1 MEDESYPEIVAIF
14 LTPLISN
21 HPCKTISLC
30 NYAFSLIITF
40 LLSLHR
46 HFSFILL
53 VFQGHFCSFA
63 QKFLI
68 IQQLF
73 ILYSHITILKSVQ
86 RKQDKFFHNSP
97 DAFGVWALLISEV
110 FSDGRMPS
118 VFIYSQSA
126 SQLVPHHS
134 PAKIHSPC

>member
-1 MEDESYPEIVAIF
+1 MYKRQDKESVVLCLEKGETAEIDVDFPDIFVLPEFRLENSTPMEDESYPEIVAIF

-73 ILYSHITILKSVQ
+73 ILYSHITVTI
-86 RKQDKFFHNSP
+86 NS
-97 DAFGVWALLISEV
+97 
-110 FSDGRMPS
+110 
-118 VFIYSQSA
+118 
-126 SQLVPHHS
+126 
-134 PAKIHSPC
+134 

>member
-1 MEDESYPEIVAIF
+1 MLLFQTIYKSRIF
-14 LTPLISN
+14 LRTQESPVIKQEDYHGRYESN
-21 HPCKTISLC
+21 YAAAQYAGTVRWECQVAEFTKTVFGRIWQQNTQQRPEHPCKTISLC
-30 NYAFSLIITF
+30 NYAFSLIITS

-73 ILYSHITILKSVQ
+73 ILYSHIIVTI
-86 RKQDKFFHNSP
+86 NS
-97 DAFGVWALLISEV
+97 
-110 FSDGRMPS
+110 
-118 VFIYSQSA
+118 
-126 SQLVPHHS
+126 
-134 PAKIHSPC
+134 